1 VVATWTKPA
10 TAGGG
15 RGGAL
20 ALGADV
26 LDALRLWI
34 HEVVR
39 LELEAVEE
47 PDLARADPDRRR
59 S

>member
-1 VVATWTKPA
+1 VA
-10 TAGGG
+10 AG
-15 RGGAL
+15 APWP
-20 ALGADV
+20 LGADV